1 MYSIC
6 ILSVTLASHNTS
18 LYSAYFGAR
27 LIGYDKDNDGKISN
41 VELENIIESREHD
54 LTDNVVDKIMN
65 LADRDNSGYLDS
77 KEFVDMM
84 HHPVFGDFVARYVNS
99 IIPHRDP
106 VDTTERKYDKECSC
120 WPPPVCMILISLV
133 EIVVFCYDATQGN
146 TDANGPIA
154 IIFIYNPHKRQ
165 EAWRFITYMLVH
177 VGVMHLLFNLLVQI
191 FLGVPLEMMH
201 RWWRVTLVYLA
212 GVAAGSLASSLT
224 DPKVYLA
231 GASGGVYALMAA
243 HIATIIMNWAEM
255 KFAVIQL
262 LVFLLLASV
271 IVGMA
276 VYDRYWRH
284 TAQNIGYV
292 AHLAGAVAGVLNTPG
307 RTQANL
313 TFTWCTPLTNRR
325 GSGKPTDG
333 GITIQRR
340 RGGKSHWC
348 RAAASSVNKPTLC
361 DRQPACPAWRLWAK
375 PSCFKPRPPV
385 PGSPAIPGHGGDH
398 GNCGAGGAKNLRAT
412 GGHHKR
418 LTLATYNGRTLRLD
432 SHLAQLEVELGKI
445 RWHILGLNEVRRE
458 GEDTITL
465 ESGHLMYFRGGDQ
478 QSQGGVGFL
487 VVQVYAPT
495 STHSDDE
502 VEDMFDDISRA
513 LHSTTKTHYNV
524 VMGDFNAK
532 VGVQNC
538 SESVVGSH
546 GFGSRNHRGQ
556 MLVNFLEQQGLFLM
570 NSFFSRNSP
579 KGSGHGRAPT
589 L

>member
-1 MYSIC
+1 
-6 ILSVTLASHNTS
+6 
-18 LYSAYFGAR
+18 
-27 LIGYDKDNDGKISN
+27 
-41 VELENIIESREHD
+41 
-54 LTDNVVDKIMN
+54 MN

-106 VDTTERKYDKECSC
+106 VDTTGRWPGFHAVSTYDGAQTRSHALFTYTECKYDKECSC

-292 AHLAGAVAGVLNTPG
+292 AHLAGAVAGLLVGIGVL
-307 RTQANL
+307 RNL
-313 TFTWCTPLTNRR
+313 EKRKR
-325 GSGKPTDG
+325 EK
-333 GITIQRR
+333 
-340 RGGKSHWC
+340 
-348 RAAASSVNKPTLC
+348 
-361 DRQPACPAWRLWAK
+361 RLWWAAVVIYI
-375 PSCFKPRPPV
+375 SLM
-385 PGSPAIPGHGGDH
+385 I
-398 GNCGAGGAKNLRAT
+398 AGI
-412 GGHHKR
+412 
-418 LTLATYNGRTLRLD
+418 LANIFWTDR
-432 SHLAQLEVELGKI
+432 
-445 RWHILGLNEVRRE
+445 
-458 GEDTITL
+458 
-465 ESGHLMYFRGGDQ
+465 
-478 QSQGGVGFL
+478 FL
-487 VVQVYAPT
+487 
-495 STHSDDE
+495 
-502 VEDMFDDISRA
+502 
-513 LHSTTKTHYNV
+513 
-524 VMGDFNAK
+524 
-532 VGVQNC
+532 
-538 SESVVGSH
+538 
-546 GFGSRNHRGQ
+546 
-556 MLVNFLEQQGLFLM
+556 
-570 NSFFSRNSP
+570 
-579 KGSGHGRAPT
+579 
-589 L
+589 